1 MIIQQLSV
9 FIENKQGRL
18 MAAADVL
25 AKSGVNISAL
35 SLADTSDFGILRLI
49 VDDPEKSRQALVA
62 SGVTVRVTDVIAVAM
77 DDTPGG
83 MLGALSLFADAGI
96 SVEYMYA
103 CVAHVT
109 GKALMILRVDKTDAA
124 EKLLNDRGL
133 NTVSPS
139 DIYRI

>member
-35 SLADTSDFGILRLI
+35 SLADTADFGILRLI

-62 SGVTVRVTDVIAVAM
+62 SGITVRVTDVLAVAM

-83 MLGALSLFADAGI
+83 MLGVLSLFAEQGI
-96 SVEYMYA
+96 SIEYMYA
-103 CVAHVT
+103 CVAHVS
-109 GKALMILRVDKTDAA
+109 GKALMILRVGDNDKA
-124 EKLLNDRGL
+124 EKLLAAHGL
-133 NTVSPS
+133 GNVSPA